1 MNQCKYFMCKM
12 FFDSGVKILRKEL
25 LLLCCAQS
33 CLTLCNPV
41 TVARQAPLSM
51 RFSRQRY

>member
-12 FFDSGVKILRKEL
+12 FFDSGVTILRKEL
-25 LLLCCAQS
+25 LLLCCVQS
-33 CLTLCNPV
+33 CLTLCNPM